1 MQAVD
6 WQPGLDYGTGYD
18 NVRGDAKQPAVVG
31 AHRPIEGAA
40 GQQGDF
46 AFVNIN
52 SESDF
57 DQATDIDVK
66 IGGGFGLFS
75 GSAKFKFKERC
86 KVSSQA
92 TFCVVRVSA
101 LNAYEGLVEPKLA
114 PDAWDLLNTGNSKR
128 FRERFGDLF
137 VSGLFIGV
145 EFYGVV
151 RIEAMRVERQK
162 EIASSVEASYGMF
175 ASGEANVSFKESMS
189 SAEHKIEIF
198 VYQKGG
204 SIEICKGIPDLFR
217 LATNALNEGR
227 GGRGYPFAVTLDPY
241 NELKLPNDDASFVQI
256 EAARRNLARLS
267 DHMRALQRMQNDID
281 FALRNQAWFKD
292 LDIPTLNTVNDQISA
307 ELNRIVEQADICSRD
322 FEACKDYS
330 PDYPQMPALVR
341 LEGAPPAPPPR
352 QTPPVE
358 QAGGL
363 GRWKKAILV
372 DRIRSTQIHRIQ
384 RVGG

>member
-6 WQPGLDYGTGYD
+6 WQPGLNYGTGYD

-31 AHRPIEGAA
+31 GHAPIDGAA

-52 SESDF
+52 AESDF
-57 DQATDIDVK
+57 DQAADIDVK
-66 IGGGFGLFS
+66 IGGGFGLIG

-92 TFCVVRVSA
+92 TFCMVRVNA
-101 LNAYEGLVEPKLA
+101 LNAYEGIVDPKLA
-114 PDAWDLLNTGNSKR
+114 PEAWELLSNANSKR

-137 VSGLFIGV
+137 VSGMFIGI

-151 RIEAMRVERQK
+151 RIEAQRVERQK
-162 EIASSVEASYGMF
+162 EIAASVEASYGMF
-175 ASGEANVSFKESMS
+175 ASGEANVGFKESMS
-189 SAEHKIEIF
+189 SAEHKIEVF

-204 SIEICKGIPDLFR
+204 SVEICKGIPDLFR
-217 LATNALNEGR
+217 LASNALNEGR
-227 GGRGYPFAVTLDPY
+227 AGRGYPFAVTLDPY
-241 NELKLPNDDASFVQI
+241 NELKLPNDDASFVEI

-281 FALRNQAWFKD
+281 FALRNQAWFQD
-292 LDIPTLNTVNDQISA
+292 LDAAKLNAMNDQISA

-322 FEACKDYS
+322 FAACKDYS
-330 PDYPQMPALVR
+330 PDYPQMPELVR
-341 LEGAPPAPPPR
+341 KDGAPVAEPPPPQ
-352 QTPPVE
+352 QTPPLV
-358 QAGGL
+358 
-363 GRWKKAILV
+363 RPDWRKAILV
-372 DRIRSTQIHRIQ
+372 GKVENIQLKRLQ